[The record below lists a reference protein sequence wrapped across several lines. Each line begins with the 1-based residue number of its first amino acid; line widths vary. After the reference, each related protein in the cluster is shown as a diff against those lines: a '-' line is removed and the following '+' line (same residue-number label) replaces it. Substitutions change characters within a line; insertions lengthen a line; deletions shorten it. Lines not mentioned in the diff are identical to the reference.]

1 MFFIT
6 SKIFEFFLAP
16 THFAIFLTVIG
27 AALLYTRLWRWGRR
41 LAAFSALALLL
52 MAYGPIGH
60 FLAAPLEARF
70 PSPPDDMPAPDGIIV
85 LGGTIDEKLSAERD
99 RPIMVD
105 AAERL
110 TAPIALRRKFPN
122 ARIVFTG
129 GSSALRGAIYSE
141 ADGVKR
147 FWRDMGLDQGD
158 ILYENR
164 SRNTHEN
171 AVFTRDLVQPKQG
184 ERWLLVT
191 SAMHMPRSIG
201 IFRKAGFDVIP
212 YPVDFRTNGDA
223 SSVVFPRFP
232 TKALGLV
239 EFATHEWAGLVA
251 YRLTG
256 KTDEFFPGPHYST
269 RP

>member
-1 MFFIT
+1 MFFIA

-16 THFAIFLTVIG
+16 AHLAIFLAVIG
-27 AALLYTRLWRWGRR
+27 AALLYTRFWRWGRR
-41 LAAFSALALLL
+41 LAAFGAFALLL

-70 PSPPDDMPAPDGIIV
+70 PPPEGEMPAPDGIIV

-99 RPIMVD
+99 RPVMVD

-110 TAPIALRRKFPN
+110 TAPIALRRKFPD
-122 ARIVFTG
+122 AKIVFTG
-129 GSSALRGAIYSE
+129 GTAALRGSAHSE

-147 FWRDMGLDQGD
+147 FWRDMGLDRGD
-158 ILYENR
+158 ILYESR

-171 AVFTRDLVQPKQG
+171 AIFTRELAQPKPG

-191 SAMHMPRSIG
+191 SAIHMPRSIG

-212 YPVDFRTNGDA
+212 YPVDFRTNGDV
-223 SSVVFPRFP
+223 SRIVFPRFP

-239 EFATHEWAGLVA
+239 EFAAHEWAGLVA

-256 KTDEFFPGPHYST
+256 KTDEFFPAP
-269 RP
+269 